1 MLSCTAGCSAI
12 KLSTVLHSLKSNFQ
26 TNWKFQASNSQ
37 AHIIKVKGRLLL
49 RSLALRIFAD
59 SCLFLYTVSDSGEEY
74 GDLVREEPLPFE
86 VTLPEECVV
95 SGTKSSRT
103 YNQGHCSRKPCQTK
117 TGPCSKSWQ
126 CCYEVGQ
133 TSKVSFSCS
142 NSTTSLHGSTVVACW
157 CQPCDKLQAEI
168 RGWVLSSLDHKPIV
182 LVAIMISDE
191 IATFTDQ
198 SGRFFFQ
205 ISTSNREVTLVFQ
218 EGTHRQVEVTVD
230 IQHFSTPEVV
240 VVMEYIETIQRIDRL
255 QDGFLVVLSKQE
267 VVRNHGVNVSLSV
280 TRNSLVNH
288 HTFDNYFGSGLVLH
302 SLYHTGVKPEFT
314 SMGLKQMIYRDSQG
328 ADFTIQSFVIGSLE
342 IVDDTG
348 HALTLKQGHMVMLS
362 ILIKFEGLVLE
373 NLVANIHLFTY
384 VESESRWVDFGKVTV
399 LSVTS
404 SPDQLETWVKLKGKL
419 RILGSLWAIGLP
431 MRVSCYVKTRVFQSE
446 TGQELISQTVSVEQ
460 SDGSLRRPTYYHYST
475 LTSGGVGACLKS
487 VCALDGLLS
496 ISNSSATDHAVS
508 EAAPPDI
515 STGIIMGDKDQ
526 IMFYLSDRS
535 QVAVGGETPFYPTEE
550 ACIQSVQVKTGY
562 FEFTRNL
569 SLLSTVAPSFLP
581 WSQQSRLQ
589 HQAEDNLEE
598 YCFVKVAIYD
608 CAPYTDVKALSYN
621 PENHDII
628 TSMHSDTA
636 IPLSSDISHQSSTDH
651 SCQAGSVSQLRASCV
666 EYTCGSEVHVT
677 VNSHHSGNPSF
688 YSEPKSC
695 RYWSSNSNVPW
706 SLHPSSNMKVFH
718 FLDMEGKYEDGLY
731 HSSTSRDLAL
741 MKCKSGESDKP
752 SNIID
757 PYIGAAVTFTCQF

>member
-1 MLSCTAGCSAI
+1 MINFCGQMLI
-12 KLSTVLHSLKSNFQ
+12 
-26 TNWKFQASNSQ
+26 
-37 AHIIKVKGRLLL
+37 
-49 RSLALRIFAD
+49 
-59 SCLFLYTVSDSGEEY
+59 LYTVSDSVEDY
-74 GDLVREEPLPFE
+74 SDLVTEEPLPFE
-86 VTLPEECVV
+86 VPLPEECIV
-95 SGTKSSRT
+95 SGTESSRT

-117 TGPCSKSWQ
+117 TGPCSESWQ

-133 TSKVSFSCS
+133 TSKVGFSCS

-168 RGWVLSSLDHKPIV
+168 RGRVLSSLDRKPIV

-198 SGRFFFQ
+198 NGRFFFQ

-218 EGTHRQVEVTVD
+218 EATHRQVEVTVD

-240 VVMEYIETIQRIDRL
+240 VVMEHVETIQRIDRL
-255 QDGFLVVLSKQE
+255 QDGFSVILSEQE
-267 VVRNHGVNVSLSV
+267 VVSNHGVNVSLSV

-288 HTFDNYFGSGLVLH
+288 RTFDNYFGSGLILH

-314 SMGLKQMIYRDSQG
+314 SMGMKQMIYRDSQG

-342 IVDDTG
+342 IVDDVG
-348 HALTLKQGHMVMLS
+348 HSLALKQGHVATLS
-362 ILIKFEGLVLE
+362 VSLRFDGSVLE
-373 NLVANIHLFTY
+373 NLVANIHLFMY

-404 SPDQLETWVKLKGKL
+404 NSEQLDTWVSLKGKL

-431 MRVSCYVKTRVFQSE
+431 MRVSCCVKTRVFQYE
-446 TGQELISQTVSVEQ
+446 TGQELTSQTVSVEQ

-475 LTSGGVGACLKS
+475 QTRRGIGACLKS

-496 ISNSSATDHAVS
+496 ISNSLATDYTVS
-508 EAAPPDI
+508 EAAAPDM
-515 STGIIMGDKDQ
+515 SVGIIMGDRDQ

-550 ACIQSVQVKTGY
+550 ACMQGVQENTGY
-562 FEFTRNL
+562 FAFTRNL

-581 WSQQSRLQ
+581 WSEQGLLQ
-589 HQAEDNLEE
+589 RQAEDNLGD
-598 YCFVKVAIYD
+598 YCFIKVAIYD
-608 CAPYTDVKALSYN
+608 CTPYTDVKALSYN
-621 PENHDII
+621 PENHDILI
-628 TSMHSDTA
+628 SMHVDLA
-636 IPLSSDISHQSSTDH
+636 VPLSSDTSHQTSTGH
-651 SCQAGSVSQLRASCV
+651 NCQAGGVSQVRASCV

-677 VNSHHSGNPSF
+677 VNSHHSGNSAF

-695 RYWSSNSNVPW
+695 RYWSSNSHVPW

-718 FLDMEGKYEDGLY
+718 FLDKGEKYEDGLY

-757 PYIGAAVTFTCQF
+757 PYNGAAVTFTCQF